1 MFFTTSILYMHFC
14 SVQTNKMVTVIL
26 KDFCPIYLYTLFQWY
41 PVSTPP
47 LLYLCCS
54 VTKAITINQHHY
66 TMSSLLL
73 LLSWQTHVWCLSR
86 LNSIY
91 STSLPIYSTSHVST
105 QSRYI
110 LAASYLGF
118 ILTEYIWPML
128 EVVRTKAM
136 MISLYNAIFLQSCA
150 VPKKRTQSYPEE
162 LITLSFYC
170 VLCNEEHSSPC
181 TEYRNLSM
189 NVGGYDKKSSNKRNV
204 LDTM

>member
-54 VTKAITINQHHY
+54 VTRAITIYQHHY

-105 QSRYI
+105 QSRDI

-136 MISLYNAIFLQSCA
+136 MISL
-150 VPKKRTQSYPEE
+150 
-162 LITLSFYC
+162 
-170 VLCNEEHSSPC
+170 
-181 TEYRNLSM
+181 
-189 NVGGYDKKSSNKRNV
+189 
-204 LDTM
+204 